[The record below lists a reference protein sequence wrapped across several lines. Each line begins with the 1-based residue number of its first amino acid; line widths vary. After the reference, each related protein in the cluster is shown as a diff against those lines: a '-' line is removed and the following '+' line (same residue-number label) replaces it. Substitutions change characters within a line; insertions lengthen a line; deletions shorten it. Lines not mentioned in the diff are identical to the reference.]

1 MLGSNGVSSQKMKFV
16 VLLIIISSS
25 AGEESACNA
34 GELGLILG
42 LGRSLGEG
50 IGYSCQYSLA
60 SLVVQTVK
68 ILPHYGRPG
77 CDPGVGKIH

>member
-25 AGEESACNA
+25 AGEESACNV

-50 IGYSCQYSLA
+50 IGYSLQQSCL
-60 SLVVQTVK
+60 
-68 ILPHYGRPG
+68 
-77 CDPGVGKIH
+77 